1 MPRNPAGLVAVI
13 HDGRIVCRDRRTP
26 TRKSNIMTTK
36 YDTYAIVC
44 NTMDTVC
51 RHRHGTFGS
60 FILIFMAKKARKA
73 DKQRVRTAPIQTPLN
88 VELSSGERLRAAAKK
103 LFAQQ
108 GFENTSTAE
117 ICRLASTSQSQLV
130 SHFGSKNGI
139 LEAIFNDAWL
149 QLTPAVRLAAGSLP
163 SAKQKLSI
171 ASGMVLSF
179 LSQDPDLLTIFL
191 LEGRRM
197 RGQGQGVY
205 LAPAFLQ
212 FVSTLD
218 EIIQDLEAQNELQ
231 PDVHPQALRSALMGA
246 FEGLVRDRLLALSS
260 GYPASYTEV
269 DLRILFKR
277 MLASC
282 LKP

>member
-1 MPRNPAGLVAVI
+1 MSASLVVVEPRLVKV
-13 HDGRIVCRDRRTP
+13 
-26 TRKSNIMTTK
+26 
-36 YDTYAIVC
+36 
-44 NTMDTVC
+44 
-51 RHRHGTFGS
+51 
-60 FILIFMAKKARKA
+60 
-73 DKQRVRTAPIQTPLN
+73 
-88 VELSSGERLRAAAKK
+88 K
-103 LFAQQ
+103 LFAQE

-117 ICRLASTSQSQLV
+117 ICRLAGTSQSQLV

-149 QLTPAVRLAAGSLP
+149 QVTPAVRLAAGNIP
-163 SAKQKLSI
+163 SAKQKLTI
-171 ASGMVLSF
+171 ISGMVLSF
-179 LSQDPDLLTIFL
+179 LTQDPDLLTIFL

-212 FVSTLD
+212 FVGTLD
-218 EIIQDLEAQNELQ
+218 EIIKDLEAEGELQ

-260 GYPASYTEV
+260 GYPASYTEA
-269 DLRILFKR
+269 DLRALFKR
-277 MLASC
+277 ILASC